1 MFQDEWLAWD
11 RELIVIKK
19 LLENARSEGR
29 FQLVSGRQGGRVLRD
44 GLILKVSRLVI
55 IKYSHGRA
63 SPCKLCCVPRRL
75 AMGRWVE
82 RVFKLSSRSRRVTLR
97 AIA

>member
-1 MFQDEWLAWD
+1 MFQGEWFAWD
-11 RELIVIKK
+11 GELIVIKK
-19 LLENARSEGR
+19 LLENAWSEGR
-29 FQLVSGRQGGRVLRD
+29 FQLVSGREGGRVLRD
-44 GLILKVSRLVI
+44 SLILKVSRLVI

-63 SPCKLCCVPRRL
+63 SPCKLCCVPGRL

-82 RVFKLSSRSRRVTLR
+82 SVLKLSSRSRCVTLR

>member
-1 MFQDEWLAWD
+1 VFQDEWLAWD
-11 RELIVIKK
+11 GELIVIKK
-19 LLENARSEGR
+19 LLENAWSEGR

-63 SPCKLCCVPRRL
+63 SPCKLCCVPGRL

-82 RVFKLSSRSRRVTLR
+82 RVLKLSSRSRRVTLR